1 MSRHSSRLAIQ
12 SPPIPRNGL
21 SFSLAYAGAALI
33 APRSRPS
40 AWNRVLRPLTL
51 ALWVPLALAAWCVPM
66 AHAAGPLPQGG
77 AFVRGQGAMT
87 SGTTSLTID
96 QSSSRGVIDWHSF
109 SIGNGNT
116 VAFNNGSGATLNPA
130 PTLFIWI
137 VRTAITYIDC
147 ISLAPGAWGLGP
159 GASISIRSK
168 SAHLILARLQVS
180 SGCMR
185 AARPCSSSR
194 IDSLGDGAEAG
205 GISSLDINSIWS
217 IYKQSDC

>member
-1 MSRHSSRLAIQ
+1 MRYGGFRALPGRNNLRSATT
-12 SPPIPRNGL
+12 PPTPRNGL

-116 VAFNNGSGATLNPA
+116 VAFNNGSGATLNRVTGGDPSSI
-130 PTLFIWI
+130 LGKL
-137 VRTAITYIDC
+137 TAN
-147 ISLAPGAWGLGP
+147 A
-159 GASISIRSK
+159 
-168 SAHLILARLQVS
+168 AHSQ
-180 SGCMR
+180 
-185 AARPCSSSR
+185 PC
-194 IDSLGDGAEAG
+194 E
-205 GISSLDINSIWS
+205 
-217 IYKQSDC
+217 

>member
-1 MSRHSSRLAIQ
+1 MRYGGFRALPGRNNLRSATTTFHEPRFGRDHVASFIQ
-12 SPPIPRNGL
+12 TGDPVAPNPAQWAVL
-21 SFSLAYAGAALI
+21 FAAYAGAALI

-147 ISLAPGAWGLGP
+147 ISLAPGAWDLGP
-159 GASISIRSK
+159 QSASGRN
-168 SAHLILARLQVS
+168 RLT
-180 SGCMR
+180 
-185 AARPCSSSR
+185 
-194 IDSLGDGAEAG
+194 
-205 GISSLDINSIWS
+205 
-217 IYKQSDC
+217 